1 MSPQDVQYKE
11 EVDQNTKLGGSFVS
25 RDSNAGA

>member
-11 EVDQNTKLGGSFVS
+11 EVDQNIKLGDSFVS